1 MKQPGS
7 VIGTNVFR
15 ELDGNEYAL
24 VVAHDI
30 EQGFINMLATD
41 EFKEKILEWLV
52 KTGRFGAGACYPVV
66 MMGGT
71 LHFKVYASVESARSK
86 EKMPAPFTLVMPEIT
101 AGEMKTEIP
110 HKPDCPQYPD
120 PSKGV
125 GAPRPGE
132 VGYPECSCDA
142 RSGTELVT
150 EADVTVQR
158 VIGLSVETAV
168 DKARIEVGIQPL
180 VPTRLESGA
189 IANAPG
195 KHAQRQADYD
205 ARGEKQI
212 ETKRLRRA
220 EILAQAKANVA
231 RRRAEREAAEMDESE
246 RLRTMQEGEARNVE

>member
-1 MKQPGS
+1 MAQQQTSAVG
-7 VIGTNVFR
+7 VNVFR

-41 EFKEKILEWLV
+41 ELKEKILEWLV
-52 KTGRFGAGACYPVV
+52 KTGRFGTGACYPVV

-86 EKMPAPFTLVMPEIT
+86 EKMPAPFTLVMPEIVV
-101 AGEMKTEIP
+101 GEMKTEIP
-110 HKPDCPQYPD
+110 HKTDCPQYPD

-132 VGYPECSCDA
+132 MGYPECTCDA
-142 RSGTELVT
+142 RSATELVT

-158 VIGLSVETAV
+158 VIGLSVENAV
-168 DKARIEVGIQPL
+168 DRVRLETNQTPL

-195 KHAQRQADYD
+195 KHAERAEDYKARQ
-205 ARGEKQI
+205 Q
-212 ETKRLRRA
+212 RRA
-220 EILAQAKANVA
+220 ETLARAKANVA
-231 RRRAEREAAEMDESE
+231 ARRAQREAEAMG
-246 RLRTMQEGEARNVE
+246 QEKRDRAAKENEARQHDA